1 MRVNNSTASS
11 TRRTQDTRSTASSR
25 PAEQRSN
32 SSTTTQ
38 GGRPDTSR
46 STFEAS
52 PTRNVA
58 QARSAGDTFAQ
69 STRTHTVRPGETLS
83 GIARQYGTT
92 AQAIAQANGIANPDR
107 IQAGQRLQIPG
118 GSTAPTTPTNP
129 TPPPSQG
136 TTYTVRPG
144 DTLSGIA
151 QRHGTTVQAI
161 AQANG
166 ITNPDRIQVG
176 QQLRIPGGS
185 TTPTNPTTP
194 PVTGPVTGTL
204 PNDPNRQFSLQE
216 LMPTIDRYAQQYG
229 FDPKVLAGMIAQESS
244 FKNHL
249 VHRDGT
255 GHGLLGYDDNGLLP
269 EFEQWVRRTK
279 PGQEGYSA
287 GRGHSASSIP
297 PEWQI
302 EFAAKKLAE
311 YSDRYGGDMAAARA
325 WHRGP
330 GAMNDWRGYNYQD
343 LIQGHMNRLFPNG

>member
-1 MRVNNSTASS
+1 MRVNSSTASS
-11 TRRTQDTRSTASSR
+11 ARRTQDTQAAALSA
-25 PAEQRSN
+25 PAAQRS
-32 SSTTTQ
+32 SSATAQ
-38 GGRPDTSR
+38 GGRTNTFNH
-46 STFEAS
+46 STFEAGS
-52 PTRNVA
+52 TRNVT
-58 QARSAGDTFAQ
+58 QARSAGDAFTQ

-107 IQAGQRLQIPG
+107 IQVGQRLQIPG
-118 GSTAPTTPTNP
+118 SGPTAPTNP
-129 TPPPSQG
+129 TPPPSGG

-144 DTLSGIA
+144 DTLGGIA

-176 QQLRIPGGS
+176 QQLRIPSGS
-185 TTPTNPTTP
+185 GPTPTNPTP
-194 PVTGPVTGTL
+194 PPTNGPVTGTL

-216 LMPTIDRYAQQYG
+216 LMPTIDKYARQYG

-279 PGQEGYSA
+279 PGQEGYYA
-287 GRGHSASSIP
+287 GRGHGASSIP

-330 GAMNDWRGYNYQD
+330 GAMNDWRGYNYQE